1 VFICHNGVY
10 KKWFSKGRTYVYCVL
25 TWMLGFSID
34 IPNLAG
40 WGGHY
45 YDKETLSCAWD
56 RLASQSYSIFFPMS
70 SIIIPGILIMI
81 CYLRIFL
88 FARESSNK
96 IAQMNKNSSSDFRR
110 SFKIAK
116 GLFVSFMIFLVCW

>member
-1 VFICHNGVY
+1 M
-10 KKWFSKGRTYVYCVL
+10 YCVL
-25 TWMLGFSID
+25 AWILGFSTE

-45 YDKETLSCAWD
+45 YDLKTLSCAWD

-70 SIIIPGILIMI
+70 SIIMPSVVIMV
-81 CYLRIFL
+81 CYIRIYL

-96 IAQMNKNSSSDFRR
+96 VMDKKKSSTNVSDLRR
-110 SFKIAK
+110 SFRVAK
-116 GLFVSFMIFLVCW
+116 GLFSSFIIFLICWLVFFSFGLSK